1 MYNKL
6 ITLIEVKCT
15 MLFEILLITVFPMP
29 YWQICMENN
38 KHNSLRDTSNIV
50 HKTQNEEKQNHN
62 QENKKDE

>member
-1 MYNKL
+1 M
-6 ITLIEVKCT
+6 
-15 MLFEILLITVFPMP
+15 TVFPMP

-38 KHNSLRDTSNIV
+38 KHNSLRDTSNNV